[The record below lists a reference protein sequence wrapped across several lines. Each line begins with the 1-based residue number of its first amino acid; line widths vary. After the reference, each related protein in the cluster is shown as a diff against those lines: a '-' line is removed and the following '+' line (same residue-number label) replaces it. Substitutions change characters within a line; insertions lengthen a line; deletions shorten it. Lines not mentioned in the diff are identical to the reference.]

1 MRMDTEYP
9 WALMELLILA
19 KLELPIL
26 GLGGGGGVPPLGTRY
41 LSVPWF
47 MTGHYRHFPAR
58 RPNSPHR
65 NTKKR

>member
-26 GLGGGGGVPPLGTRY
+26 GLGGGGGGTPPRY
-41 LSVPWF
+41 SVPF
-47 MTGHYRHFPAR
+47 GALVYDGTL
-58 RPNSPHR
+58 
-65 NTKKR
+65 